1 MAIKEELTKRKKI
14 IWLIIILLLLI
25 IAVLIYL
32 FLTYFRQSSEVKT
45 NLNANLNQ
53 AGLPAQVPG
62 PNVFNKPDLGVAAE
76 IQGLNQGKA
85 VSETE
90 KQNVLFVASSFVERF
105 GSYSNQSNY
114 KNLDELNVFMT
125 ASMQNWIIRY
135 KEDLKKQNPDIN
147 TYYALETKAISTQVR
162 SLDEKAGRGEI
173 LVKTQRQEFK
183 NSITNP
189 RIFYQDILLNL
200 VKVDNQWKINGA
212 YWQ

>member
-1 MAIKEELTKRKKI
+1 MAIKEEFKKRKKI

-32 FLTYFRQSSEVKT
+32 FLTYFKQPSGVTT

-53 AGLPAQVPG
+53 AGLPAQAPS

-76 IQGLNQGKA
+76 IQGLNQKKV
-85 VSETE
+85 VSQTE

-114 KNLDELNVFMT
+114 KNFDELDVFMT
-125 ASMQNWIIRY
+125 ASMQNWITRY
-135 KEDLKKQNPDIN
+135 KEELKAQNPDIN
-147 TYYALETKAISTQVR
+147 TYYALETKAISTQIN
-162 SLDEKAGRGEI
+162 SLDEKAGKGEI
-173 LVKTQRQEFK
+173 LVKTQRQEF
-183 NSITNP
+183 NNTINNP
-189 RIFYQDILLNL
+189 RIFYQNILLNL
-200 VKVDNQWKINGA
+200 VKVDQQWKINGA